1 MPAERA
7 GEGSDGSGSCG
18 AGPSSDPFG
27 ATRSRGGERA
37 GRFDSLAPTPHPP
50 RMTALTSQKLWRPYT
65 QMKTA
70 APPLEAIATRGT
82 RITLK
87 GGRELIDGIASWW
100 TAVHGYNHPHIAAT
114 MADQL
119 MRMPHVMFGGLT
131 HAPAERLGARLAALL
146 PGDLNHVFFT
156 DSGSVA
162 VEVALKMAVQLWLN
176 RGETGRT
183 RVLAFRGGYHG
194 DTMGAMSACDPEEG
208 MHRRFGA
215 YLPSQVFCDLPR
227 TAEAEAALDAALASH
242 RHELAAVIVEP
253 LVQGA
258 GGMLT
263 HPPEVLA
270 TVARLARRHGL
281 PLIADEIFT
290 GFGRTGTMFAC
301 EQAGIVP
308 DILCLSKALTGG
320 TMALAATVATTEIFS
335 AFWSDDSAAALMHG
349 PTFMANPLACAAA
362 NASLDLFETEPRLD
376 QARAIAAR
384 LADGLAPLDRLP
396 GVRAVRVLGAIGAV
410 QFAGAP
416 VLADLKRRFVER
428 GVWVRPFGDIVY
440 LTPALP
446 IETGD
451 LDRLIRAVTAVV
463 TETAG
468 D

>member
-1 MPAERA
+1 
-7 GEGSDGSGSCG
+7 
-18 AGPSSDPFG
+18 
-27 ATRSRGGERA
+27 
-37 GRFDSLAPTPHPP
+37 
-50 RMTALTSQKLWRPYT
+50 MTALEHHHLWRPYT
-65 QMKTA
+65 QMKAA
-70 APPLEAIATRGT
+70 APPLEAIATRGS

-100 TAVHGYNHPHIAAT
+100 TAVHGYNHPHIAAA

-215 YLPSQVFCDLPR
+215 YLPTQVFCDLPR
-227 TAEAEAALDAALASH
+227 TAEAEAALDAALARH

-290 GFGRTGTMFAC
+290 GFARTGTMFAC
-301 EQAGIVP
+301 EQAEVVP

-335 AFWSDDSAAALMHG
+335 AFWSDDPAAALMHG

-362 NASLDLFETEPRLD
+362 NASLDLFEGEPRLG
-376 QARAIAAR
+376 QAATIAAA
-384 LADGLAPLDRLP
+384 LADGLAPLRDLP
-396 GVRAVRVLGAIGAV
+396 HVADIRVLGAIGAV
-410 QFAGAP
+410 QFRAP
-416 VLADLKRRFVER
+416 PDLADLKHRFLAR
-428 GVWVRPFGDIVY
+428 GTWVRPFGDIVY
-440 LTPALP
+440 LTPALT
-446 IETGD
+446 IGADD
-451 LDRLIRAVTAVV
+451 LGHLLDAMRAVVA
-463 TETAG
+463 ETAP
-468 D
+468 